1 MKKLYALTDYKGFFG
16 SKYRATPYRSGLDQ
30 TELKTLFGKHGY
42 DVEFLR
48 MADAFEIEN
57 VKGIPVIYTS
67 SEDIGYHYKA
77 FIEDVVLY
85 LKLRGAILIPE
96 FEFLRA
102 NNNKSFMELIR
113 TQFNKQGRIKLNGW
127 SFGALEEML
136 SRKQEFNYPV
146 VIKSSAGAMGKGVYL
161 ATNEKELI
169 QSARKLSNTPHFKQD
184 IRDMI
189 RAKKHKNYS
198 PESHHRNKFIVQQ
211 FIPNLV
217 NDWKVYAF
225 GDKYFVFYR
234 PVFKHRKFKAS
245 GGGYENYFYGLEA
258 RIPDGLL
265 DYAKQA
271 FELFPVPHASM
282 DVAWDGNQFYLLEFQ
297 FIYFG
302 TAGILY
308 SKEYFTYEYG
318 TWVTKENNHSQES
331 CYVESIIDFLKR

>member
-1 MKKLYALTDYKGFFG
+1 MKKIYALTDYKGFFG
-16 SKYRATPYRSGLDQ
+16 SKYRATPYRSGLNQ
-30 TELKTLFGKHGY
+30 SEMKTLFGKHGY
-42 DVEFLR
+42 DLEIVR
-48 MADAFEIEN
+48 MADAYKIEN
-57 VKGIPVIYTS
+57 VKDIPVIYTS

-85 LKLRGAILIPE
+85 LKLRGAFIIPE
-96 FEFLRA
+96 YQFLRA

-113 TQFNKQGRIKLNGW
+113 THFNELDKITLNGW
-127 SFGALEEML
+127 SFGSLEEML
-136 SRKQEFNYPV
+136 THKQEFTYPV

-161 ATNEKELI
+161 AKDEKELI
-169 QSARKLSNTPHFKQD
+169 NYAKKLSHTPHFKPD
-184 IRDMI
+184 IRDLI
-189 RAKKHKNYS
+189 RANKHKNYT
-198 PESHHRNKFIVQQ
+198 PESHHRNKFVVQQ

-225 GDKYFVFYR
+225 GNKYYVFYR

-245 GGGYENYFYGLEA
+245 GGGYENYFYGTEA

-271 FELFPVPHASM
+271 FDLFPVPHASL
-282 DVAWDGNQFYLLEFQ
+282 DVAWDGSRFHLLEFQ

-308 SKEYFTYEYG
+308 SKEYFVNENEV
-318 TWVTKENNHSQES
+318 WKTKENNFSQEA
-331 CYVESIIDFLKR
+331 CYVESMVEFLEG